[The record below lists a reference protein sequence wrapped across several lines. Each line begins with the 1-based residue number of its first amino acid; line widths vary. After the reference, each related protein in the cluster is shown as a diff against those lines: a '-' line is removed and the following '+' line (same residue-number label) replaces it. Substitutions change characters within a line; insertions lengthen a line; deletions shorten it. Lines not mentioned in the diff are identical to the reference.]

1 MTSKTRTLS
10 LGRPGIAL
18 RSRQGISWRFLGLRV
33 GTARRREGE
42 GILMDQLVT
51 DQLVML
57 AVSEKS
63 TRLDAEAR
71 CAHFRALEQLGKAA
85 AEEGNARRAD
95 GRPPRP
101 SCR

>member
-10 LGRPGIAL
+10 LGRSGVAL
-18 RSRQGISWRFLGLRV
+18 RSRQGISWRYLGLRV
-33 GTARRREGE
+33 GTARRREEE
-42 GILMDQLVT
+42 GILMDQLVI
-51 DQLVML
+51 L
-57 AVSEKS
+57 AV
-63 TRLDAEAR
+63 LDAEAR
-71 CAHFRALEQLGKAA
+71 CAHFRALERLGKAA